1 MHVCYDLKAL
11 PTPITYTNYHVGHA
25 MLRAALGS
33 GAVMPR
39 IRGRCSLV
47 AARPAA
53 TPTSGTGSPKPKP
66 DGNGAPPLAVAPP
79 PPAVAVPAVLAVSI

>member
-1 MHVCYDLKAL
+1 
-11 PTPITYTNYHVGHA
+11 

-39 IRGRCSLV
+39 TGGP
-47 AARPAA
+47 AAPPAA
-53 TPTSGTGSPKPKP
+53 TPSPTSGTGSPKPKP